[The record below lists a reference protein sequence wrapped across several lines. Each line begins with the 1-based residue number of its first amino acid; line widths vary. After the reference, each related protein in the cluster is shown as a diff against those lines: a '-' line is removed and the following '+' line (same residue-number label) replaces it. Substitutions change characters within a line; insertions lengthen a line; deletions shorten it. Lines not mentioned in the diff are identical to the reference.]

1 MLKTLSHATRAA
13 ALALLASSAFA
24 LALAS
29 PARQQQQN
37 QNQNQNQRAQK
48 KKLQAS
54 SNFAQYAGRDA
65 SNRLIAGGATRG
77 EVTDEAG
84 QLSQKGQEAYE
95 AGKYDA
101 SVAALKPV
109 TELKPN

>member
-13 ALALLASSAFA
+13 ALALLALSTLA
-24 LALAS
+24 LALAA
-29 PARQQQQN
+29 PAQQQQN

-65 SNRLIAGGATRG
+65 SNRFIAGGATRG
-77 EVTDEAG
+77 DATDEAG
-84 QLSQKGQEAYE
+84 QLRQTGQEAYD
-95 AGKYDA
+95 AGTYDA
-101 SVAALKPV
+101 SR
-109 TELKPN
+109 